1 MICRLYIGL
10 LTKEK
15 VSGAHKATTFFS
27 KVPADPKWDAAKLT
41 NFSNRLSKY
50 DVSVKSYRASFETDA
65 SAYKTETETDED
77 DNSMD
82 LLPCGENIAIPSAPS
97 TLPPQVAI
105 QTSAS
110 SNTNRGF
117 LTPPSPRRIHSLQR
131 KQSMPTDFFS
141 TANIA
146 TPQKHAYSLS
156 SQAKKKNRIKPM
168 EQPPS
173 PFTSPHRDIPASQE
187 YPYQNI

>member
-15 VSGAHKATTFFS
+15 ATGAHKATTFFS
-27 KVPADPKWDAAKLT
+27 KVPVDPKWDAATLT
-41 NFSNRLSKY
+41 NFSIKLSKY

-65 SAYKTETETDED
+65 SVYKTETATEED

-82 LLPCGENIAIPSAPS
+82 LLPSGENIVIPLAPPI
-97 TLPPQVAI
+97 LPPRVAT

-110 SNTNRGF
+110 SNMTRGF

-131 KQSMPTDFFS
+131 KQSTPTDFFS
-141 TANIA
+141 PANIA
-146 TPQKHAYSLS
+146 TPQQHAYSPS
-156 SQAKKKNRIKPM
+156 SQTKKKNRIEPI
-168 EQPPS
+168 EQQLS
-173 PFTSPHRDIPASQE
+173 PFTSPRRDIPASQE